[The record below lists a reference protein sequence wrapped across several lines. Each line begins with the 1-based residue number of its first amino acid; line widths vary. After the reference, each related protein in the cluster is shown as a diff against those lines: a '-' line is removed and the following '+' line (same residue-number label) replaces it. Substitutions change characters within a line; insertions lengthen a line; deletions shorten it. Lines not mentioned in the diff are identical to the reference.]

1 MKSIVCF
8 QLDNSMPCFHP
19 ENVIFITNKWDTI
32 VHDEDDSSDEDEETK
47 TWNALKDNIK
57 RRWPSVRE
65 ELIFKMNLRD
75 VIINQMICC
84 LCICIFLVGYCKS
97 IQLLKYQ
104 CLFVKVSPGKKNFST
119 EQFGEFKTVLEAM
132 VTNAEKNRFMQHLRY
147 ILIIITRLCI
157 PHLIFIF
164 KYRFQGYQNI
174 L

>member
-1 MKSIVCF
+1 
-8 QLDNSMPCFHP
+8 MPCFNP

-47 TWNALKDNIK
+47 TWNTLKDNIK
-57 RRWPSVRE
+57 RRWLSVRE

-75 VIINQMICC
+75 VIIIQMICC
-84 LCICIFLVGYCKS
+84 LCICISWVGYCKS
-97 IQLLKYQ
+97 IPLLKYQ
-104 CLFVKVSPGKKNFST
+104 CLFYEGFSRKKNFST
-119 EQFGEFKTVLEAM
+119 EQFGEFKIVLEAM
-132 VTNAEKNRFMQHLRY
+132 VINAENNRVMQQLRY

-164 KYRFQGYQNI
+164 KYRFQGYQHI